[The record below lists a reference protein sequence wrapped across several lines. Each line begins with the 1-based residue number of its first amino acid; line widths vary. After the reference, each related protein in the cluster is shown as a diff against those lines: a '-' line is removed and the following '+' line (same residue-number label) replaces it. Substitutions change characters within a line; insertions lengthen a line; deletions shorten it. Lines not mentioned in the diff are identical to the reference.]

1 MAQARKL
8 DEQGILQGDLM
19 RTQKA
24 DEANYLLYTKKREE
38 ARISDALDRTR
49 ILNVSIA
56 QAPVIPSLPTRSP
69 WIFGVVACLLAS
81 AVSLGVV
88 FALDY
93 ADQSFR
99 TPTEVMSELRIP
111 VLAAVP
117 SHRTMGSSLTKTG
130 NGHGNGNGNSHG
142 NGSGKAHTAAD
153 EAVFEGNSRPRNPNL
168 SDRRY

>member
-8 DEQGILQGDLM
+8 DEQGIMQGDLM
-19 RTQKA
+19 RTAKA
-24 DEANYLLYTKKREE
+24 NEANYMLYTKKKEE
-38 ARISDALDRTR
+38 ARIADALDRTR

-56 QAPVIPSLPTRSP
+56 QNPTIPSLPTRSP
-69 WIFGVVACLLAS
+69 WIFGLVACLLAS

-99 TPTEVMSELRIP
+99 TPSEVLSELRIP

-117 SHRTMGSSLTKTG
+117 VHR
-130 NGHGNGNGNSHG
+130 NGHNVLHAGDNGNGIGVEVRYDVTDKSD
-142 NGSGKAHTAAD
+142 SI
-153 EAVFEGNSRPRNPNL
+153 SREQR
-168 SDRRY
+168 